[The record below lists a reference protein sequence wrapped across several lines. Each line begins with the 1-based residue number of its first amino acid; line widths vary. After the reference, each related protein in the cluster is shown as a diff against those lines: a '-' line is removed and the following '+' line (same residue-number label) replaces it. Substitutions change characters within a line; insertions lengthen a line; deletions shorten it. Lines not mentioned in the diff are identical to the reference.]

1 MAAGME
7 ALDASVL
14 LGARLGFGDQA
25 GERMIGTIDAVAEE
39 LDAGWPLLYRFTGM
53 AAEEGAFVACAF
65 WLVEALALAGR
76 RDEAVRRFEAML
88 GTANDVG
95 LLSEEIDPGSREL
108 LGNFPQ
114 GLSHLAL
121 VNAAAVLEQTRSST

>member
-1 MAAGME
+1 MAAEME

-14 LGARLGFGDQA
+14 LAARMGFGDPA
-25 GERMIGTIDAVAEE
+25 GERLNGTIDAVSEE
-39 LDAGWPLLYRFTGM
+39 LDAGWPLLHRYTGM
-53 AAEEGAFVACAF
+53 AAEEGAFVACSF

-76 RDEAVRRFEAML
+76 RDEAVRRMEAML
-88 GTANDVG
+88 ATANDVG
-95 LLSEEIDPGSREL
+95 LLSEEIDPGSREF

-121 VNAAAVLEQTRSST
+121 VNAAAVLESTRSST